1 MHLKKI
7 YYIDIEI
14 FVLFIHL
21 LIISYIKWINP
32 INSFFNLDIWRFF
45 SKIYFTFIVCLN
57 LVIIYIFYHD
67 NNRVSLNI
75 ETIFLFSIIH
85 GITTIIISLLSYLFF
100 ELPYKKLIKNYVKE
114 DESKKL
120 DFSGSFDNEN
130 DDDYYESEDDN

>member
-1 MHLKKI
+1 
-7 YYIDIEI
+7 
-14 FVLFIHL
+14 
-21 LIISYIKWINP
+21 
-32 INSFFNLDIWRFF
+32 
-45 SKIYFTFIVCLN
+45 
-57 LVIIYIFYHD
+57 
-67 NNRVSLNI
+67 LNI